1 MQLSFLMKPPL
12 PLFSNGLPSFN
23 CHLSPAWSA
32 IQCSFSSARL
42 SVALNSSV
50 RSKLGNGRTTRFWED
65 CWCGIVPLMSQF
77 PRLYRLSTQLQA
89 TVCAVFYPTNNCF
102 NLSWSRDLCESLIAE
117 VERHFIL
124 HGGMDIKLRKH
135 NTSGAYSTKSGTN
148 FFYCILFPGEH
159 SFPNILWK
167 SHAPPKNDV
176 LIWLLLH
183 GSLSTQGFLASRGVI
198 RREDARG
205 PFCNIE
211 GESINHLF
219 LHCHVTWR
227 LWTRFIRWI
236 EFQGCIQF
244 NVDQALTE
252 CYSLLKGQFQRQASF
267 RLFGWRLIS

>member
-135 NTSGAYSTKSGTN
+135 NTSPRVHIPQNQAPI
-148 FFYCILFPGEH
+148 FFI
-159 SFPNILWK
+159 
-167 SHAPPKNDV
+167 V
-176 LIWLLLH
+176 
-183 GSLSTQGFLASRGVI
+183 
-198 RREDARG
+198 
-205 PFCNIE
+205 FCFQ
-211 GESINHLF
+211 ESI
-219 LHCHVTWR
+219 
-227 LWTRFIRWI
+227 RF
-236 EFQGCIQF
+236 
-244 NVDQALTE
+244 
-252 CYSLLKGQFQRQASF
+252 
-267 RLFGWRLIS
+267 LISFGRVMHLQKMMS